1 MREGHANI
9 SDTLTALTSLV
20 DIYNDHMNELGHDGS
35 WALLDMLADGIARIQ
50 DLNPI
55 LFTVEEFNWINEL
68 ATQLN
73 EIDSITQEGENNE
86 S

>member
-35 WALLDMLADGIARIQ
+35 WALLHMLADGIARIQ